1 MNEIHNPESAQ
12 AGRSSRSSQKQRW
25 ALGALI
31 AATTASVVLS
41 LSAWAGGDEP
51 PSRMPPHGMGMMGAG
66 GGNMGDMGG
75 MPFGGCHLQRLL
87 DDAKVSDVQRTQ
99 IQQIT
104 DRAQSDLKALH
115 EEGKGL
121 HEQGLKLWAAP
132 KIDAG
137 AAEKLR
143 QQMQAHHDKVSKRLM
158 QAMLDVGNVLTP
170 EQRAIVAKQME
181 KRHED
186 MMRHMQERRDGRDGR
201 DGAHEEHRHGGA
213 SERQPED
220 R

>member
-1 MNEIHNPESAQ
+1 MNEMHKPSPASA
-12 AGRSSRSSQKQRW
+12 GHSSQKRRW

-31 AATTASVVLS
+31 AATSASVVLS
-41 LSAWAGGDEP
+41 ISAWAGGHEP
-51 PSRMPPHGMGMMGAG
+51 GSRLQHHGMGMMGGAG
-66 GGNMGDMGG
+66 AELGG
-75 MPFGGCHLQRLL
+75 MPFGGRHLQRLL
-87 DDAKVSDVQRTQ
+87 DDAKVTDVQRTQ
-99 IQQIT
+99 VQQIV

-132 KIDAG
+132 KIDAC

-143 QQMQAHHDKVSKRLM
+143 QQMQVHHDKVSKRLM

-170 EQRAIVAKQME
+170 DQRAVVAKQLE

-186 MMRHMQERRDGRDGR
+186 MMRRMQERRDGRGGHGMH
-201 DGAHEEHRHGGA
+201 GAT
-213 SERQPED
+213 SERQPEA